1 MGRTCKTTLHFKS
14 SEMTP
19 RDLQSALRLL
29 GKLAFPT
36 GDWRDDEARRLAR
49 KLLKKIGHGKR
60 NDKDI

>member
-1 MGRTCKTTLHFKS
+1 MMIT
-14 SEMTP
+14 MTA
-19 RDLQSALRLL
+19 RDLRSALRLL

-49 KLLKKIGHGKR
+49 KLLKKIEHGKR

>member
-1 MGRTCKTTLHFKS
+1 MTS
-14 SEMTP
+14 S
-19 RDLQSALRLL
+19 DLQSALRLL